1 MHIYQILAI
10 YGPKLLIFHGKFS
23 KLRPVIGHGHRTGQR
38 ALLSPHQRCFLFAL
52 FNLESCKKVGF
63 YLMRHLI
70 FRKLSAS
77 ISLKLIQFVFT
88 SPHTQIGMSI
98 VNTCY
103 LLQHWEPKENAQKPS
118 EGSFGSL
125 GGHLSSIILF
135 FAPLTCPL
143 PLLNIALCTQ
153 VPATDCTLVSAW
165 GQN

>member
-103 LLQHWEPKENAQKPS
+103 LLQHWEPKKMHKNPVRE
-118 EGSFGSL
+118 
-125 GGHLSSIILF
+125 
-135 FAPLTCPL
+135 
-143 PLLNIALCTQ
+143 ALE
-153 VPATDCTLVSAW
+153 VLVVT
-165 GQN
+165 

>member
-38 ALLSPHQRCFLFAL
+38 ALLAPHQRCFLSAL
-52 FNLESCKKVGF
+52 FNLESRKKVGF
-63 YLMRHLI
+63 YPMRHLI
-70 FRKLSAS
+70 FRELSAS

-103 LLQHWEPKENAQKPS
+103 LLQDWEQKKMHKNPVKE
-118 EGSFGSL
+118 
-125 GGHLSSIILF
+125 
-135 FAPLTCPL
+135 
-143 PLLNIALCTQ
+143 ALE
-153 VPATDCTLVSAW
+153 VLVVT
-165 GQN
+165 